1 MEIRSACTVLL
12 KKPEGSR
19 SEDNTKMNRGGKRI
33 GLILLLLKT
42 RTSDG
47 LM

>member
-12 KKPEGSR
+12 KKPEGSK
-19 SEDNTKMNRGGKRI
+19 SEDNTKMNLGGKRI
-33 GLILLLLKT
+33 GLILLKT